1 MKIIR
6 KILSVLA
13 VICILMGIILAGVA
27 MVTGSGF
34 EAIMNHGVVDAYIA
48 QEIDYLTGLFNQ
60 GAEFVTSFI
69 VIG

>member
-27 MVTGSGF
+27 MVTGSGV
-34 EAIMNHGVVDAYIA
+34 EAIMTHGTVDAYIA
-48 QEIDYLTGLFNQ
+48 QEIDFLAGIFNQ
-60 GAEFVTSFI
+60 AAAFVISFI
-69 VIG
+69 ALA